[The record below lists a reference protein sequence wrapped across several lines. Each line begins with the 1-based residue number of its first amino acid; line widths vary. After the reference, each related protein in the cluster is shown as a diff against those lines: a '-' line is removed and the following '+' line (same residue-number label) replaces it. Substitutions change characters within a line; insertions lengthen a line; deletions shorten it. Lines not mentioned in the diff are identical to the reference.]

1 MIITR
6 YYEQLGQ
13 LIYAVLAV
21 DGRLTTSEIERMN
34 EVLSDLSKK
43 FETQADMGGVL
54 IAKIAFKNA
63 IDRRDKPSRLLA
75 DFDRFILHAT
85 RLHLPAPV
93 RQLSVD
99 LLTYAA
105 VIVDGIRLP
114 EQKMLDGLR
123 QRINALE

>member
-1 MIITR
+1 MTITR

-21 DGRLTTSEIERMN
+21 DGRLTTSEIDRMN

-43 FETQADMGGVL
+43 VETQTDMGGIL

-63 IDRRDKPSRLLA
+63 LDRRDKPSRLMA
-75 DFDRFILHAT
+75 DFDRFILHST

-93 RQLSVD
+93 RQLSLD

-105 VIVDGIRLP
+105 DIVDGIRLP
-114 EQKMLDGLR
+114 EKKMLEGLR